1 VLRQL
6 VDRPQAFAEVAQTA
20 LQLCHFDPLTGE
32 DQRHAENTDEECE
45 AACYNCLMSY
55 YNQMEHRLLD
65 RQAIKDILMTLTG
78 ATVQSSPSALSR
90 AEHFRRLK
98 NLCQSDLE
106 RDWLDFLEQRN
117 LNLPSHAQKLVE
129 SCQTRPDFLYERECL
144 AIYVDGPHH
153 LYPERR
159 QRDAAQTECMEDR
172 LGYLVV
178 RFDVNDNWE
187 QIIARFPHIFGVNA

>member
-1 VLRQL
+1 MRL
-6 VDRPQAFAEVAQTA
+6 PQKIVWLKA
-20 LQLCHFDPLTGE
+20 G
-32 DQRHAENTDEECE
+32 
-45 AACYNCLMSY
+45 
-55 YNQMEHRLLD
+55 
-65 RQAIKDILMTLTG
+65 
-78 ATVQSSPSALSR
+78 
-90 AEHFRRLK
+90 LK

-129 SCQTRPDFLYERECL
+129 SCKTRPDFLYERECL

-159 QRDAAQTECMEDR
+159 QRDTAQTECLEDR

-178 RFDVNDNWE
+178 RFDVSDNWE
-187 QIIARFPHIFGVNA
+187 QIVSRFPHIFGVNQ